1 MNEFY
6 NIHDDLLLQAG
17 GSGILFISLAR
28 SMIQA
33 LISWIC
39 VIRSNKHLIRDKLTG
54 FLFTKNIKRRMRSP
68 QDNKSGK
75 KSGSSATNS
84 SKNTNDS
91 NTTMV
96 GELIDI
102 YKSVKQ
108 EYVESIESNPRL
120 ALIDG
125 LIVLSITCAVSQV
138 IYLMLV
144 GSFPFNSFLSG
155 LLSCMGTY
163 AFAVSLRL
171 RITSPEFKG
180 TVSERQAFA
189 EFVMCCLVMYFM
201 VACFMG

>member
-1 MNEFY
+1 M
-6 NIHDDLLLQAG
+6 
-17 GSGILFISLAR
+17 GSS
-28 SMIQA
+28 
-33 LISWIC
+33 
-39 VIRSNKHLIRDKLTG
+39 
-54 FLFTKNIKRRMRSP
+54 
-68 QDNKSGK
+68 QDNKSSK
-75 KSGSSATNS
+75 KLDASASSSNNTAINSNNAT
-84 SKNTNDS
+84 
-91 NTTMV
+91 MI

-102 YKSVKQ
+102 YQSVKR

-125 LIVLSITCAVSQV
+125 LIVLSIVCAISQV
-138 IYLMLV
+138 VYLMLV

-180 TVSERQAFA
+180 IVSERQAFA